1 MIWFPKIIIENSEKR
16 TEIPNDSK
24 SKVIIRKEGK
34 LKMSKI
40 EQLVETALFQG
51 AENPIIYSRQFNMK
65 LKCVFELLFFPFDTQ
80 TCSISLTT
88 GNEVQNLITLVGE
101 NVDFI
106 GNKEL
111 ATFDVI
117 GWELET
123 KDNRSTSDVKVK
135 ITLKRQIS
143 QHLLGIFLPSIFI
156 MVIAQVKGGS

>member
-1 MIWFPKIIIENSEKR
+1 M
-16 TEIPNDSK
+16 
-24 SKVIIRKEGK
+24 
-34 LKMSKI
+34 
-40 EQLVETALFQG
+40 
-51 AENPIIYSRQFNMK
+51 
-65 LKCVFELLFFPFDTQ
+65 CFELLFFPFDTQ

-123 KDNRSTSDVKVK
+123 KEN
-135 ITLKRQIS
+135 
-143 QHLLGIFLPSIFI
+143 
-156 MVIAQVKGGS
+156 